1 MLDRPLRVL
10 VGWLVVNPVS
20 EFLTAPVVVDVDDDQ
35 GPVVDKG
42 PSRVHYCGPVGR
54 QGRNGSLV
62 PLLVVGMGVFA
73 GSVVH
78 VTVRT
83 LRRLV
88 KDKECLAGEL
98 LEVKGT
104 LKEREAQVTQLS
116 EELFGKEKALNAKDG
131 EMKCKED
138 ELHRTVLEL
147 KAKTEELR
155 RQERN
160 LEQLKG
166 ELGVS
171 RSTISMVER
180 ELKATKRLL
189 ASYQGQLDQAHVL
202 RESKRMNMSH
212 DLTSPGAMGIGS
224 LWSNE

>member
-1 MLDRPLRVL
+1 M
-10 VGWLVVNPVS
+10 
-20 EFLTAPVVVDVDDDQ
+20 FLTAAVVADVDDEYGTVIEEDL
-35 GPVVDKG
+35 KRRHHCR
-42 PSRVHYCGPVGR
+42 SFER
-54 QGRNGSLV
+54 QGTNGPMV
-62 PLLVVGMGVFA
+62 PLLVVSMGLFA
-73 GSVVH
+73 GSMLH
-78 VTVRT
+78 VAMKAF
-83 LRRLV
+83 RRLK
-88 KDKECLAGEL
+88 KDKKSLAGEL

-116 EELFGKEKALNAKDG
+116 EELLGKERALHAKDG
-131 EMKCKED
+131 EIKCKED
-138 ELHRTVLEL
+138 ELHRTMSEL

-166 ELGVS
+166 ELGMS

-180 ELKATKRLL
+180 ELEATKRLL